1 MIISHSGAIPASRPA
16 VYRGRGAAA
25 ETRDSGVVYFPTEVL
40 NRAQLT
46 QGVADAIRSLSPQEV
61 VHVAYSIGHDST
73 EDPSIFFR
81 IVLTDAASREE
92 RLADVTDRVASSLFN
107 SIRPIENW
115 GLTPYFSFRS
125 FSEQSM
131 RNDPD
136 WS

>member
-1 MIISHSGAIPASRPA
+1 MEIAIDMAGLLDMIISHSGAIPASRPA
-16 VYRGRGAAA
+16 VYRVRGAAKEA
-25 ETRDSGVVYFPTEVL
+25 LDTRDKWVVYFPTEVL

-46 QGVADAIRSLSPQEV
+46 QGVADAIR
-61 VHVAYSIGHDST
+61 
-73 EDPSIFFR
+73 
-81 IVLTDAASREE
+81 EE
-92 RLADVTDRVASSLFN
+92 RLADVTDRVASSLFH

-115 GLTPYFSFRS
+115 GLMPYFSFRS

>member
-1 MIISHSGAIPASRPA
+1 MIIAHSGAIPANQPA

-46 QGVADAIRSLSPQEV
+46 QGVADAIR
-61 VHVAYSIGHDST
+61 
-73 EDPSIFFR
+73 
-81 IVLTDAASREE
+81 EE
-92 RLADVTDRVASSLFN
+92 RLADVTDRVASSLFH

-115 GLTPYFSFRS
+115 GLMPYFSFRS